1 LLIAALPLK
10 LRLGYSFGEKTRR
23 KEAASMDFGE
33 VDPSQDRMK
42 VLILTANFRITGEI
56 ALIQGA
62 RLTDYVVNAKPFLA
76 VTDAEVCDLVGHRI
90 LSASFLNVHRD
101 HVEVIVPIEL
111 IHLE

>member
-1 LLIAALPLK
+1 
-10 LRLGYSFGEKTRR
+10 
-23 KEAASMDFGE
+23 MDFGE